1 MLINLIY
8 ISIILVSIVAVIALF
23 IKFRIIKDVDNCYS
37 EVKSNHPLHIN
48 NICGDKR
55 SDLQL
60 IKGIGKILEKRLNSN
75 GIYCVKQIAKWSE
88 DDIKRVNKIISFP
101 GRVER
106 EHWIEQAKALINKK
120 S

>member
-1 MLINLIY
+1 MLVNIMY
-8 ISIILVSIVAVIALF
+8 ITIIIVSIVAIIALF
-23 IKFRIIKDVDNCYS
+23 IQFKTIKEIDNCYS

-75 GIYCVKQIAKWSE
+75 GIYCIKQIANWSK
-88 DDIKRVNKIISFP
+88 DDIKRINKIIAFP

-106 EHWIEQAKALINKK
+106 EHWIEQAKALVNKK